1 LSNIYRPFEVLLLLL
16 LLLPGRHDPAVP
28 RPKRMLS
35 DKGSNVLVRHLAF
48 TYAAQCCA

>member
-1 LSNIYRPFEVLLLLL
+1 MSKDGIDKLVLLL

-35 DKGSNVLVRHLAF
+35 DKGSNVLVS
-48 TYAAQCCA
+48 